1 MGRHRDAV
9 AGTASGQRSDLKPA
23 RTSAAKSAGCSHAA
37 KWPPLSSLLKWI
49 SLGNARSAQRR
60 ARQSSDVLHL
70 VQVGRIAL
78 GLHVVAM
85 DEPKRRRVDAIAQSA
100 AVLRPVR
107 KYMAEMAVAVRRAHL
122 GARHSVRRVADF
134 VDVGRVDA
142 RVKLGQPEP
151 ESNFSDEANSGSP
164 ETTST

>member
-1 MGRHRDAV
+1 M
-9 AGTASGQRSDLKPA
+9 RSCMPQKQ
-23 RTSAAKSAGCSHAA
+23 
-37 KWPPLSSLLKWI
+37 PPREW
-49 SLGNARSAQRR
+49 R

-122 GARHSVRRVADF
+122 GAGRSVRRVADF
-134 VDVGRVDA
+134 VVGLCSFMD
-142 RVKLGQPEP
+142 EP
-151 ESNFSDEANSGSP
+151 PCPAS
-164 ETTST
+164 

>member
-1 MGRHRDAV
+1 MSRPRP
-9 AGTASGQRSDLKPA
+9 TQKQPA
-23 RTSAAKSAGCSHAA
+23 RE
-37 KWPPLSSLLKWI
+37 
-49 SLGNARSAQRR
+49 RR

-85 DEPKRRRVDAIAQSA
+85 DEPKRRRVDAVAQSA

-122 GARHSVRRVADF
+122 GARVIACVVSRTSLTLA
-134 VDVGRVDA
+134 GSMG

-151 ESNFSDEANSGSP
+151 ESNLSDETNSGSP